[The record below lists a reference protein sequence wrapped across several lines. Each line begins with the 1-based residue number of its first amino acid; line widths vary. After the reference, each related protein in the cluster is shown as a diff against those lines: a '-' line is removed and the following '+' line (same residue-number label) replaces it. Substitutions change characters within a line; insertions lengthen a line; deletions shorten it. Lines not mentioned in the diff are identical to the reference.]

1 MTLMNADTHPTLRRA
16 LIPIYN
22 GKGDVDAFLAYPHL
36 HNRVG
41 DWIGW
46 VTPQRDVYSVLGYYV
61 GYLTDEP
68 RILRKR
74 VTSTLKPR
82 LQPPA
87 PPRRV
92 SPPATVPLAP
102 MMREITYSIIDVLL
116 EEPERLHALD
126 SGEQR
131 EDLD

>member
-1 MTLMNADTHPTLRRA
+1 MVTSESSTVQRRA

-22 GKGDVDAFLAYPHL
+22 GKGDAEAFLAYPYL
-36 HNRVG
+36 YNRAG

-46 VTPQRDVYSVLGYYV
+46 VTPQREVYSVLGYYV

-82 LQPPA
+82 LRPPA
-87 PPRRV
+87 VPNRV
-92 SPPATVPLAP
+92 SPPATIPLAP
-102 MMREITYSIIDVLL
+102 MMREITYSTIDILL
-116 EEPERLHALD
+116 DEPERLHTLD
-126 SGEQR
+126 RGELR